1 MSLTSKEAS
10 VNQEKRVS
18 VSTNISNRFYF
29 LDAARGIA
37 AISIVVFHFFSAN
50 IKILS
55 GLYIFVDFFFVLSG
69 FVLAKSY
76 TSKLSRV
83 ELKQY
88 VRSRFLRLFPMPLCT
103 ILLIVLY
110 QLALNIKHISNPANF
125 NETINIKP
133 LTILLGILMLQNFSQ
148 SAMLLNFP
156 LWSLSAEWFTNLIML
171 VVPIQRKPRLLTL
184 IIYIGIAMV
193 MFYEFSIW
201 GQSNFNWVSNTGRAL
216 SGFSIGI
223 LVRKNLELK
232 REIKGSIHLISLL
245 SIAVVIVYYLILV
258 YVDSQYIF
266 AAPIP
271 FACLVYAVA
280 KLELFSS
287 AKSWFRSLCSF
298 LGKISFG
305 VYVWHIPVHNTFT
318 PMIAKVASAFNVSWP
333 RLSLIDFLLTLLIS
347 IWISVIFYRHI
358 DPKLKLRFGLP
369 NQ

>member
-1 MSLTSKEAS
+1 MSS
-10 VNQEKRVS
+10 
-18 VSTNISNRFYF
+18 NISNRFYL

-50 IKILS
+50 IEVLS
-55 GLYIFVDFFFVLSG
+55 GLFVFVDFFFVLSG

-103 ILLIVLY
+103 ILLVVLY
-110 QLALNIKHISNPANF
+110 QLALNIKHIFNPANL
-125 NETINIKP
+125 NETIDIKP

-171 VVPIQRKPRLLTL
+171 GVPIQRKPRLLT
-184 IIYIGIAMV
+184 IVICIGIAMV
-193 MFYEFSIW
+193 MFYEFFLLE
-201 GQSNFNWVSNTGRAL
+201 QSNFNWVSNTGRAL

-223 LVRKNLELK
+223 LVRKNLEMK
-232 REIKGSIHLISLL
+232 REIKEGIRLLSLL
-245 SIAVVIVYYLILV
+245 SIVVVIVYYLVLV

-271 FACLVYAVA
+271 FAFLVYALA

-287 AKSWFRSLCSF
+287 VKSRFRRLCSF

-305 VYVWHIPVHNTFT
+305 VYVWHIPVHNTLT
-318 PMIAKVASAFNVSWP
+318 PMIAKAASTFNISWP

-347 IWISVIFYRHI
+347 IWISVIFYRHV